1 MATLTTYAEVVT
13 PDLVQSK
20 MYRAGIKKSP
30 PGLLFADLLKQTGGV
45 FEFQIDMSPE
55 FRENVLRAAR
65 LTSDEE
71 LLHFASLPKVP
82 ISLEHLR
89 HLDPRTTRVVV
100 GIRLTYA
107 PGESQRLGLKHEGP
121 YDPRNTILIDNTETN

>member
-30 PGLLFADLLKQTGGV
+30 PGLVLSDLLEQTGGV

-55 FRENVLRAAR
+55 FREDVLRVAR

-89 HLDPRTTRVVV
+89 HLERTTRVVV
-100 GIRLTYA
+100 GIRLAYS
-107 PGESQRLGLKHEGP
+107 PEESQRLGLKHEGP